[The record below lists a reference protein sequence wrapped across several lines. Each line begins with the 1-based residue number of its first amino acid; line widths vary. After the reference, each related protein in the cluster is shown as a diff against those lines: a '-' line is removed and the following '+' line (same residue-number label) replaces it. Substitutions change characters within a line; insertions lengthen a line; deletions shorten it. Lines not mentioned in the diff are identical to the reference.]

1 MARNIKSAVLSKE
14 DTKAA
19 IAAARNDIKA
29 AKDNIKQLTGVRKE
43 ADKAFAAANKAPVA
57 ALKDNDKAMTAANK
71 ALEALNAKLATL
83 APAKAKAEA

>member
-43 ADKAFAAANKAPVA
+43 ADKAFAAAAKARIA
-57 ALKDNDKAMTAANK
+57 SLKENDKAMTAANN
-71 ALEALNAKLATL
+71 ALEALNAKLAVL
-83 APAKAKAEA
+83 VPVPAVA